1 MERKWEKQFITA
13 LSSNVKRGRRNVIF
27 PFENLTALRS
37 PVYTLD
43 IN

>member
-13 LSSNVKRGRRNVIF
+13 LSSNAKRGRRNVIF